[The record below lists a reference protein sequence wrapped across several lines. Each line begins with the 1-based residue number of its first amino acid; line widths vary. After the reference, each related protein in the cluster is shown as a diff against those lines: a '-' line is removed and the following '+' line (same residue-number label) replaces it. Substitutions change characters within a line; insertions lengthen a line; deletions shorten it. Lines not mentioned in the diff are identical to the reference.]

1 MPYISR
7 TLRQESSAIDGSFN
21 RWLMDN
27 NYTPATVDT
36 IGYITDARAKRMQV
50 GDLVTYRQW
59 TTAPNVTGRGVQ
71 TGELGALIAIST
83 MVVLA
88 IATNGSANLSDSTVI
103 TMTNTR

>member
-27 NYTPATVDT
+27 NDTPATVDT
-36 IGYITDARAKRMQV
+36 AAYVTDARTKRMQV

-59 TTAPNVTGRGVQ
+59 TNAPNVTGRGVQ
-71 TGELGALIAIST
+71 TGELGALVGIST
-83 MVVLA
+83 HVVLS
-88 IATNGSANLSDSTVI
+88 IAANGSANLSDATAI
-103 TMTNTR
+103 TMTNTD